1 MPNFRASGGYG
12 TAFMVRERSDWGG
25 QDWRDVATGVDSLI
39 AAGLAD
45 GNRLGVMGH
54 SYGGYLTA
62 WAITQTQRFDAACAS
77 AAPADLASHYG
88 QSDIHEYRAYEF
100 RGHPWQTPE
109 NWTRSSPLTHIGKAK
124 TPTLV
129 LANDDDRRVPF
140 PQGRQLYTALTA
152 LDVPAE
158 FVHYPREGHGLR
170 EYRHRADWH
179 ARVANWFDRWVK

>member
-1 MPNFRASGGYG
+1 
-12 TAFMVRERSDWGG
+12 MVRERSDWGG

-45 GNRLGVMGH
+45 ANRLGVMGH

-62 WAITQTQRFDAACAS
+62 WAITQTDRFDAACAS

-100 RGHPWQTPE
+100 RGYPWQTPE
-109 NWTRSSPLTHIGKAK
+109 NWARSSPVTHIAKAK

-158 FVHYPREGHGLR
+158 FVHYPREGHTLR

-179 ARVANWFDRWVK
+179 TRVAGWFDRWVK